1 MKKERSKNKLTKEDY
16 DKFPYEDTRHYG
28 LFYSKSG
35 DKFKV
40 KIDPKRFCY
49 SLNIQFI
56 EPVMSVINSR
66 KTHYF
71 YPRKSKYHDYN
82 CNVFETMIQSIK
94 EYWDNHYKDL
104 IIFANNRIEKPD
116 PLIPAGN
123 DAFMRGVIDY
133 DEVSMI
139 NRFEKAQNE
148 MRYEQECYRVINS
161 MYASFI
167 HQMASQIESVA
178 VYVLN
183 RENAMKNTFNRNMLY
198 STAVGKN
205 MGVTDLPSF
214 KYYDML
220 YCLWNFIK
228 HNSLSTFEKLYS
240 SYPELLPEDVD
251 YEQGIPAYSVIKFS
265 DNLIIELLDGCSSF
279 FKEYCKLVFDE
290 DYDEAQWNNGD
301 FFYEHV
307 RDFINMYINPMNL
320 PYYL

>member
-35 DKFKV
+35 DEFKV

-56 EPVMSVINSR
+56 EPVMNIINSR

-82 CNVFETMIQSIK
+82 
-94 EYWDNHYKDL
+94 
-104 IIFANNRIEKPD
+104 
-116 PLIPAGN
+116 
-123 DAFMRGVIDY
+123 
-133 DEVSMI
+133 SM
-139 NRFEKAQNE
+139 
-148 MRYEQECYRVINS
+148 
-161 MYASFI
+161 
-167 HQMASQIESVA
+167 
-178 VYVLN
+178 
-183 RENAMKNTFNRNMLY
+183 
-198 STAVGKN
+198 
-205 MGVTDLPSF
+205 
-214 KYYDML
+214 
-220 YCLWNFIK
+220 
-228 HNSLSTFEKLYS
+228 STFEKLYS
-240 SYPELLPEDVD
+240 SYPELLPADVD
-251 YEQGIPAYSVIKFS
+251 YEQGVPAYSVIKFS

-307 RDFINMYINPMNL
+307 RDFINMYINPLNL